1 MLVKT
6 REALPRHH
14 QTVPFSRRACRQL
27 APLLLLLATS
37 TSAQEPDYSKIEIKT
52 SELAPGIYMLEG
64 AGGNLG
70 LSVGDDGAFLIDDQY
85 APMSAKIQAA
95 VAKVSQKPIRF
106 VVSTHWHFDHTG
118 GNEAMGQAGAVLVA
132 HDNVRTR
139 MKAGQLIKFFNFEV
153 PPAPHIA
160 LPVVT
165 FADSVTFHV
174 NGDELAVLH
183 IPRAHTDGDS
193 VVHFKKA
200 NVIHMG
206 DLYFAGMY
214 PFIDLESG
222 GAVDGVIAAGK
233 QILAMADDKT
243 KIIPGHGPASSKA
256 DLAEYVKMLETIRAN
271 VAALVAAGK
280 SQEEAIA
287 AKPTAALDDKWG
299 KGFIKSDTFASL
311 VYQSLKNKS

>member
-1 MLVKT
+1 MADETHPIDSRKRKTLSQQAWRSLSLLV
-6 REALPRHH
+6 
-14 QTVPFSRRACRQL
+14 S
-27 APLLLLLATS
+27 LLLLAVGA
-37 TSAQEPDYSKIEIKT
+37 SAQEPDYSKVEIKT

-95 VAKVSQKPIRF
+95 VAKVSPKPIRF

-132 HDNVRTR
+132 HDNVRSR
-139 MKAGQLIKFFNFEV
+139 MKAGQLIKFFNFDV
-153 PPAPHIA
+153 PPAPHVA

-183 IPRAHTDGDS
+183 IPRAHTDGDA

-222 GAVDGVIAAGK
+222 GSVDGVIAAGK
-233 QILAMADDKT
+233 QIHAMADDKT
-243 KIIPGHGPASSKA
+243 KIIPGHGPVTSRAE
-256 DLAEYVKMLETIRAN
+256 LAEYVKMLETIRAN
-271 VAALVAAGK
+271 VAALIAAGK
-280 SQEEAIA
+280 NQEAVIA
-287 AKPTAALDDKWG
+287 AKPTAALDEKWG

-311 VYQSLKNKS
+311 VYQSLKP

>member
-1 MLVKT
+1 MADKT
-6 REALPRHH
+6 RATLPQNRENLRCGRL
-14 QTVPFSRRACRQL
+14 VCRRL
-27 APLLLLLATS
+27 FPLLLLLATS
-37 TSAQEPDYSKIEIKT
+37 TSAQEDYSKIEIKT

-233 QILAMADDKT
+233 QILAMADEKT
-243 KIIPGHGPASSKA
+243 KIIPGHGPMSSKA

-287 AKPTAALDDKWG
+287 AKPTAALDEKWG

>member
-1 MLVKT
+1 MADKT
-6 REALPRHH
+6 RAALPQNRE
-14 QTVPFSRRACRQL
+14 TLPFGRLLCRRL
-27 APLLLLLATS
+27 SPLLLLLATS
-37 TSAQEPDYSKIEIKT
+37 AGAQEDFSKVEIKT

-70 LSVGDDGAFLIDDQY
+70 LSVGEDGAFLIDDQY

-118 GNEAMGQAGAVLVA
+118 GNENMGQAGAVLVA

-233 QILAMADDKT
+233 QILAMADDQT
-243 KIIPGHGPASSKA
+243 KIIPGHGPVSSKA

-287 AKPTAALDDKWG
+287 AKPTAALDEKWG